1 MSKINILPDNVA
13 NQIAAGE
20 VIARPASCVKEL
32 LENSIDAGA
41 TNITVSIEN
50 AGKNKIEIKDDG
62 LGMEEADFKNAF
74 LRHATSKIKTIEDL
88 NFIETLGFR
97 GEALAS
103 IASVARVE
111 ALTRTQGED
120 VGSFINIEGGKIVK
134 QGKKAANNGTIIS
147 VKDIFYN
154 TPARLKFLKSD
165 YTEEAN
171 IIEVVLNEALA
182 RLNTSFKL
190 DIDGKENMFFPKS
203 SVLKDRIRIAA
214 GREVAEAL
222 IEISYFTD
230 NVKVTG
236 YIAKPSVTRKSRG
249 PQFLYVNN
257 RCIQNRS
264 ISYAVFEG
272 FGTLL
277 MKGAYPYTY
286 IFIDINP
293 ALVDV
298 NVHPTKAEVKFKDE
312 RFVYNCVRLAIEAA
326 LKKNELTPEAYF
338 ETGIDGT
345 TATNIKDGA
354 QQAINGFFANESAI
368 LFHNTPV
375 EYTKSGIDNQTR
387 SQTRDYL
394 WLRALGQVHKTY
406 IVGEDDNNLVVID
419 QHAAH
424 EKALYEKIMDDITK
438 NSLKVQELL
447 IPEIIEVSP
456 SEKRVIM
463 SNIGVFSRLG
473 FFLEEF
479 GERDYKISAHP
490 VIIRNKSAAPFVKE
504 IIGTLMDKDK
514 ADEHDILKHLCATM
528 ACRAAVKAGDILNDA
543 EITELLNNYV
553 ELKDPHSCPH
563 GRPPIIKIPF
573 DEIEKMF
580 KRKL

>member
-1 MSKINILPDNVA
+1 MLKINILPDNVA

-62 LGMEEADFKNAF
+62 LGMEEIDLKNAF

-111 ALTRTQGED
+111 AMTRTEGED
-120 VGSFINIEGGKIVK
+120 VGNFINIEGGKIVK
-134 QGKKAANNGTIIS
+134 QGKKASNKGTIIS

-182 RLNTSFKL
+182 RMNVSFKL
-190 DIDGKENMFFPKS
+190 ELDGKENMFFSKS

-249 PQFLYVNN
+249 PQFLYVNS

-277 MKGAYPYTY
+277 MKGAYPYAY
-286 IFIDINP
+286 LFIDINP

-312 RFVYNCVRLAIEAA
+312 RFVYNCVRLAIDAA
-326 LKKNELTPEAYF
+326 LKKNELTPAAYF
-338 ETGIDGT
+338 GTGIDGP
-345 TATNIKDGA
+345 TATDIKDGA
-354 QQAINGFFANESAI
+354 QQAINGFFANESSR
-368 LFHNTPV
+368 LFNNTQV
-375 EYTKSGIDNQTR
+375 EYTKSGIEAHTK
-387 SQTRDYL
+387 SQTREIG
-394 WLRALGQVHKTY
+394 RAHV
-406 IVGEDDNNLVVID
+406 
-419 QHAAH
+419 
-424 EKALYEKIMDDITK
+424 
-438 NSLKVQELL
+438 
-447 IPEIIEVSP
+447 
-456 SEKRVIM
+456 
-463 SNIGVFSRLG
+463 
-473 FFLEEF
+473 
-479 GERDYKISAHP
+479 
-490 VIIRNKSAAPFVKE
+490 
-504 IIGTLMDKDK
+504 
-514 ADEHDILKHLCATM
+514 
-528 ACRAAVKAGDILNDA
+528 
-543 EITELLNNYV
+543 
-553 ELKDPHSCPH
+553 
-563 GRPPIIKIPF
+563 
-573 DEIEKMF
+573 
-580 KRKL
+580 

>member
-1 MSKINILPDNVA
+1 MPKINILPDNVA

-20 VIARPASCVKEL
+20 VIARPSSCVKEL

-41 TNITVSIEN
+41 ENIIVSIEN
-50 AGKNKIEIKDDG
+50 AGKKKIEIKDDG
-62 LGMEEADFKNAF
+62 SGMEEEDLKSAF

-111 ALTRTQGED
+111 ASARTQSED
-120 VGSFINIEGGKIVK
+120 MGNFINIEGGSIIK
-134 QGKKAANNGTIIS
+134 QGKKVSNKGTIIS
-147 VKDIFYN
+147 VKDLFYN

-182 RLNTSFKL
+182 RINISFKL
-190 DIDGKENMFFPKS
+190 EIDGKENMFFPKS
-203 SVLKDRIRIAA
+203 SGLKDRVRIAA
-214 GREVAEAL
+214 GREVSDAL

-249 PQFLYVNN
+249 PQFLFVNN
-257 RCIQNRS
+257 RCIQNRN
-264 ISYAVFEG
+264 ISYAVYEG
-272 FGTLL
+272 YGTLL
-277 MKGAYPYTY
+277 MKGVYPYTY

-312 RFVYNCVRLAIEAA
+312 RFVFNCVRMAVDEA
-326 LKKNELTPEAYF
+326 LKKHELTPAAYF
-338 ETGIDGT
+338 GTGIDG
-345 TATNIKDGA
+345 AAAGSIREGA
-354 QQAINGFFANESAI
+354 RQAIDGFFTNESAV
-368 LFHNTPV
+368 LFNGPVV
-375 EYTKSGIDNQTR
+375 EYTKSTIDSQTR
-387 SQTRDYL
+387 SKTREYL
-394 WLRALGQVHKTY
+394 WLKALGQVHKTY
-406 IVGEDDNNLVVID
+406 IVGEDDDNLVVID

-424 EKALYEKIMDDITK
+424 EKALYEKIMDDIAQG
-438 NSLKVQELL
+438 SMKVQELL
-447 IPEIIEVSP
+447 IPEIIEVTP
-456 SEKRVIM
+456 PEKRVIA
-463 SNIGVFSRLG
+463 SNIGVFAKLG
-473 FFLEEF
+473 FFLDEF
-479 GERDYKISAHP
+479 GDREYKITAHP
-490 VIIRNKSAAPFVKE
+490 VIIRNKAAAPFVKE
-504 IIGTLMDKDK
+504 IIGKLMDKDK

-528 ACRAAVKAGDILNDA
+528 ACRAAVKAGDDLNDA
-543 EITELLNNYV
+543 EMTELLNNYV